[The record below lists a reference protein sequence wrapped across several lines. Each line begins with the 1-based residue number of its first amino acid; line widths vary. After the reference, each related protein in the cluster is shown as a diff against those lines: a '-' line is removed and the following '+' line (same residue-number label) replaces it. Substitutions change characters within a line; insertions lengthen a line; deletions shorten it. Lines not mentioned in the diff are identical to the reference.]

1 MYEASL
7 TSINAEVNRLTYE
20 IKRVRERSEA
30 GDVDQKA
37 AIDRD
42 NNAEWG
48 GGVARNYILSL
59 IWRCYGPKRDI
70 LDYWETILYWLLSY

>member
-42 NNAEWG
+42 ETG
-48 GGVARNYILSL
+48 GRAV
-59 IWRCYGPKRDI
+59 
-70 LDYWETILYWLLSY
+70 